1 MTSKDMKHIKSA
13 LVFCCLIAGSSLQA
27 QVKPNGNRVG
37 TISSRKALAHTVTG
51 KVLDEATGKPVA
63 GVNITFGTLS
73 ADLTDDQGAFTIAVR
88 EGDVDLQVAGP
99 GYEPRTI
106 SVKGRKNI
114 EIRLIPES
122 GLSFQQP
129 DVMHYDRVAR
139 RQQTASV
146 GSFNVNGNWSRPF
159 ESVDELLQGQ
169 VAGLQSIRRSGA
181 TSKGAQLT
189 LRGYQSLLTTQTPL
203 IIVDGMP
210 YDAND
215 YGYSLMGNNVTNP
228 LSMIHPQDIDHVTVL
243 RDASAEY
250 GTKGA
255 NGAIIITTSRAKRQ
269 ATNIDFGVYG
279 AYNQRPESLPM
290 MEAAQYRV
298 YLNEQ
303 LLSRG
308 HSSATIAQL
317 PYMMDDSL
325 TNPQYFRYHN
335 NTAWQDQVMRN
346 SLSQNYFLK
355 VTGGDNI
362 ATYALSIGF
371 TGMQGVLRSNDI
383 SRYNT
388 RFNAAFNFTKK
399 LTGQANLAFTSNEQD
414 IHTQGIDYKTSPLLL
429 SLMKSPLLR
438 PNEVNEKGVQSPNL
452 EDTDVFGF
460 SNPSILAG
468 RTTQGIAKNY
478 RFTGSYRFD
487 YEISNTL
494 KAYAMAGVLFDKQR
508 ENLFVPRKG
517 VADDTLDNAI
527 AESRLGTQVRRLYST
542 YFDAGLAY
550 EKVNAGSNRMSA
562 RLGQRYQVNRFEQDY
577 TLGYNSATDELI
589 SIQNGVSALKRTGGT
604 IQEWNWANTYFM
616 AEYGYKDRFIV
627 TLRAAMDGSSRFG
640 KETVEGLNISGVRY
654 ALMPSLGVAWIASSS
669 PGFKGDFINL
679 LKFRGTISRVGNDD
693 IGNYTSRLTYGS
705 QNLLGMQG
713 IVRSG
718 IPNPAIQWETGTR
731 GNIGLDL
738 AMWNDRISASFD
750 AYAYRTDNML
760 VQQWIN
766 PASGFSHML
775 ANNGGMRNRGIEA
788 SLQALI
794 INRPNVKWQLGL
806 TYAANQNRVEGLGAE
821 RVITNNAG
829 ASVIS
834 MVGQPVAMYYGYRTK
849 GVYASTAQALAFGL
863 RTRNADGTLSNFQ
876 GGDVH
881 FTDLN
886 GDRIIDAKDQ
896 QIIGSS
902 LPKYHGGITNRI
914 RISKFTIDALLT
926 YVVGGDV
933 VNMLRYQ
940 LETASGFGNQL
951 ASVANRWRSEGQVT
965 DMPRAVFGDPNGNAR
980 FSDRWIEDGSYLR
993 LRALTLSYDLQ
1004 IGDKFLKNAT
1014 LYLTGNNLL
1023 TFTKYMGYDPEFSPG
1038 NAPAMHGID
1047 TGLDPLFRSA
1057 TLGIRMGL

>member
-1 MTSKDMKHIKSA
+1 MTSKDMIHIKSA
-13 LVFCCLIAGSSLQA
+13 LLLCCLSVGFSLQA
-27 QVKPNGNRVG
+27 QIKPNGQRVV
-37 TISSRKALAHTVTG
+37 TIKTKPALSHTVIG
-51 KVLDEATGKPVA
+51 KVTDEATGKPVA
-63 GVNITFGTLS
+63 GVNIAFGSIS
-73 ADLTDDQGAFTIAVR
+73 ADLTDDKGEFSIAVK
-88 EGDVDLQVAGP
+88 EGDVDLQVSGP

-106 SVKGRKNI
+106 SVKGRKSVDI
-114 EIRLIPES
+114 QLIPES

-129 DVMHYDRVAR
+129 AVLHYDRTAR

-146 GSFNVNGNWSRPF
+146 GSFNVSGNWARPF

-181 TSKGAQLT
+181 TSKGAQLN

-210 YDAND
+210 YDVND
-215 YGYSLMGNNVTNP
+215 YGNSLMGNNVTNP
-228 LSMIHPQDIDHVTVL
+228 LSMIHAQDIDHITVI
-243 RDASAEY
+243 RDASSEY

-279 AYNQRPESLPM
+279 AFNQRPESLPM
-290 MEAAQYRV
+290 MDASQYRV
-298 YLNEQ
+298 YLNEM
-303 LLSRG
+303 LLGRG
-308 HSSATIAQL
+308 MSSASIAQL

-335 NTAWQDQVMRN
+335 NTQWQDQVLRN

-388 RFNAAFNFTKK
+388 RFNAAFNFTRK

-414 IHTQGIDYKTSPLLL
+414 IHTQGIDHKISPLFL

-460 SNPSILAG
+460 SNPSVLAG

-508 ENLFVPRKG
+508 ENLFIPRKG

-527 AESRLGTQVRRLYST
+527 AESRLGTQIRRLYST
-542 YFDAGLAY
+542 YFDAGIAY
-550 EKVNAGSNRMSA
+550 EKVNVGSGRLTA

-616 AEYGYKDRFIV
+616 TEYGYKDRFIV
-627 TLRAAMDGSSRFG
+627 TFRAAMDGSSRFG
-640 KETVEGLNISGVRY
+640 KNAAEGRSLGGARY
-654 ALMPSLGVAWIASSS
+654 ALMPSLGFAWIASSS
-669 PGFKGDFINL
+669 PAFRSEFINL

-713 IVRSG
+713 IIRAG

-731 GNIGLDL
+731 GNLGLDL
-738 AMWNDRISASFD
+738 SLWNDRISASID

-760 VQQWIN
+760 VQQWVN
-766 PASGFSHML
+766 PASGFSHVL

-788 SLQALI
+788 SVQALI
-794 INRPNVKWQLGL
+794 INRPNVKWQTGL
-806 TYAANQNRVEGLGAE
+806 TYAANRNRVEALGSE
-821 RVITNNAG
+821 RVIADHAG

-834 MVGQPVAMYYGYRTK
+834 IVGQPVAMYYGYRTQ
-849 GVYASTAQALAFGL
+849 GIFPTTAEAVASGL
-863 RTRNADGTLSNFQ
+863 RTRNPDGSLSNFQ
-876 GGDVH
+876 GGDVR

-886 GDRIIDAKDQ
+886 GDRIIDAQDR
-896 QIIGSS
+896 QIIGSA

-940 LETASGFGNQL
+940 LETASGYGNQL
-951 ASVANRWRSEGQVT
+951 ASVANRWRAEGQVT
-965 DMPRAVFGDPNGNAR
+965 DMPRAAFGDPSGNAR

-1004 IGDKFLKNAT
+1004 FGDRFLKNAT

-1023 TFTKYMGYDPEFSPG
+1023 TFTKYMGYDPEFSAG
-1038 NAPAMHGID
+1038 NAPALQGID

-1057 TLGIRMGL
+1057 TFGIRMGL

>member
-1 MTSKDMKHIKSA
+1 MIHIKSA
-13 LVFCCLIAGSSLQA
+13 LIFCCLTAGITLQA
-27 QVKPNGNRVG
+27 QVKLNGQRVG
-37 TISSRKALAHTVTG
+37 TVKTRPVLSYIVTG
-51 KVLDEATGKPVA
+51 KVTDEATGKPVA
-63 GVNITFGTLS
+63 GVNITFGSVS
-73 ADLTDDQGAFTIAVR
+73 ADLTDDKGDFSIAVS
-88 EGDVDLQVAGP
+88 EGDVDLQVSGP

-106 SVKGRKNI
+106 SVKGRKSI
-114 EIRLIPES
+114 EIKLIPES

-129 DVMHYDRVAR
+129 AVLQYDRIER
-139 RQQTASV
+139 RKQTASI
-146 GSFNVNGNWSRPF
+146 GSYNVNGNWARPL

-203 IIVDGMP
+203 IIVDGML
-210 YDAND
+210 YDVND
-215 YGYSLMGNNVTNP
+215 YGNSLMGNNVTNP
-228 LSMIHPQDIDHVTVL
+228 LSMIHAQDIDHVTVI

-255 NGAIIITTSRAKRQ
+255 NGAIIITTARAKRQ
-269 ATNIDFGVYG
+269 ATSIDFGVYG
-279 AYNQRPESLPM
+279 AYGQRPGSMPM
-290 MEAAQYRV
+290 MNASQYRV
-298 YLNEQ
+298 YLNEM
-303 LLSRG
+303 LLSQG
-308 HSSATIAQL
+308 MSSASIAQL

-335 NTAWQDQVMRN
+335 NTNWQDQVLRN

-371 TGMQGVLRSNDI
+371 TGMQGALRSNDI

-388 RFNAAFNFTKK
+388 RFNAAFNFTKR

-414 IHTQGIDYKTSPLLL
+414 IHTQGIDYKISPLFL
-429 SLMKSPLLR
+429 SLVKSPLLR

-460 SNPSILAG
+460 SNPSVLAG

-487 YEISNTL
+487 YELSNTL

-508 ENLFVPRKG
+508 ENLFIPRKG

-550 EKVNAGSNRMSA
+550 EKVNAGSNRLTA

-577 TLGYNSATDELI
+577 TLGFNSATDELI
-589 SIQNGVSALKRTGGT
+589 SIQNGVSALKQTGGT

-616 AEYGYKDRFIV
+616 TEYGYKDRFIV
-627 TLRAAMDGSSRFG
+627 TFRAAMDASSRFG
-640 KETVEGLNISGVRY
+640 QQAADGLSIGGVRY
-654 ALMPSLGVAWIASSS
+654 ALMPSLGFAWIASSN
-669 PGFKGDFINL
+669 PGFRSDFINL

-693 IGNYTSRLTYGS
+693 IGNYTARLTYGS

-713 IVRSG
+713 LVRAG

-731 GNIGLDL
+731 GNLGLDIAL
-738 AMWNDRISASFD
+738 WNDRISASFD
-750 AYAYRTDNML
+750 AYSYRTDHML

-766 PASGFSHML
+766 PASGFSQML

-788 SLQALI
+788 SVQALV

-806 TYAANQNRVEGLGAE
+806 TYAANRNRIEALGAE
-821 RVITNNAG
+821 RVIADHAG
-829 ASVIS
+829 ASIIS
-834 MVGQPVAMYYGYRTK
+834 VVGQPVAMYYGHRTQ
-849 GVYASTAQALAFGL
+849 GVFATTSEAVASGL
-863 RTRNADGTLSNFQ
+863 RTRNPDGSLSNVQ
-876 GGDVH
+876 GGDVR
-881 FTDLN
+881 FTDIN
-886 GDRIIDAKDQ
+886 GDRVIDAQDR
-896 QIIGSS
+896 QIIGSA

-940 LETASGFGNQL
+940 LETASGYGNQL
-951 ASVANRWRSEGQVT
+951 ASVANRWRAEGQVT
-965 DMPRAVFGDPNGNAR
+965 DIPRAAFGDPAGNAR

-1004 IGDKFLKNAT
+1004 FGDRFLKNAT

-1023 TFTKYMGYDPEFSPG
+1023 TFTRYMGYDPEFSAG
-1038 NAPAMHGID
+1038 NAPAVHGID
-1047 TGLDPLFRSA
+1047 NGLDPLFRSA
-1057 TLGIRMGL
+1057 TFGIRMGL

>member
-1 MTSKDMKHIKSA
+1 MTSKDMIHIKSA
-13 LVFCCLIAGSSLQA
+13 LLLCCLTAGISLQA
-27 QVKPNGNRVG
+27 QVKPNGKRVG
-37 TISSRKALAHTVTG
+37 TIKTRPVLSYTVTG
-51 KVLDEATGKPVA
+51 KVTDEATGKPVA
-63 GVNITFGTLS
+63 GANITFGTLS
-73 ADLTDDQGAFTIAVR
+73 ADLTDDKGEFSIAVM

-106 SVKGRKNI
+106 SVKGRKSV
-114 EIRLIPES
+114 EIKLIPES

-129 DVMHYDRVAR
+129 AVMQYDRTAR
-139 RQQTASV
+139 RQQSASV
-146 GSFNVNGNWSRPF
+146 GSFNVNGNWGRPF

-215 YGYSLMGNNVTNP
+215 YGNSLMGSNVTNP
-228 LSMIHPQDIDHVTVL
+228 LSMIHAQDIDHVTVI

-269 ATNIDFGVYG
+269 ATSIDFGVYG
-279 AYNQRPESLPM
+279 GYNQRPESLPM
-290 MEAAQYRV
+290 MNASQYRV
-298 YLNEQ
+298 YLNDM
-303 LLSRG
+303 LLGRG
-308 HSSATIAQL
+308 MSSASIAQL

-335 NTAWQDQVMRN
+335 NTQWQDQVLRN

-371 TGMQGVLRSNDI
+371 TGMQGVLHSNDI

-414 IHTQGIDYKTSPLLL
+414 IHSQGIDYKISPLFL
-429 SLMKSPLLR
+429 SLVKSPLLR
-438 PNEVNEKGVQSPNL
+438 PNEVNEKGVLSPNL

-460 SNPSILAG
+460 SNPSVLAG

-508 ENLFVPRKG
+508 ENLFIPRKG

-550 EKVNAGSNRMSA
+550 EKVNTGSNRLTA

-577 TLGYNSATDELI
+577 TLGFNSATDELI

-616 AEYGYKDRFIV
+616 TEYGYKDRFIV
-627 TLRAAMDGSSRFG
+627 TLRAAMDASSRFG
-640 KETVEGLNISGVRY
+640 KEAAEGLSIGDVRY
-654 ALMPSLGVAWIASSS
+654 ALMPSLGFAWIASSS
-669 PGFKGDFINL
+669 PAFRSEFINL

-713 IVRSG
+713 IVRAG

-731 GNIGLDL
+731 GNLGFDL
-738 AMWNDRISASFD
+738 SLWNDRISASID

-766 PASGFSHML
+766 PASGFSHVL

-794 INRPNVKWQLGL
+794 INRPNVKWQAGL
-806 TYAANQNRVEGLGAE
+806 TYAANRNRVEALGSE
-821 RVITNNAG
+821 RVIADHGG

-834 MVGQPVAMYYGYRTK
+834 IVGQPLAMYYGYRTL
-849 GVYASTAQALAFGL
+849 GVFATTAEAVASGL
-863 RTRNADGTLSNFQ
+863 RTRNPDGSLSNFQ
-876 GGDVH
+876 GGDVK

-886 GDRIIDAKDQ
+886 GDRIIDAQDR
-896 QIIGSS
+896 QIIGSAQ
-902 LPKYHGGITNRI
+902 PKYHGGITNRI
-914 RISKFTIDALLT
+914 RISKFTIDALMT

-940 LETASGFGNQL
+940 LETAAGYGNQL
-951 ASVANRWRSEGQVT
+951 ASVANRWRAEGQVT
-965 DMPRAVFGDPNGNAR
+965 DMPRAAFGDPSGNAR

-1004 IGDKFLKNAT
+1004 FGDRFLKNAT

-1023 TFTKYMGYDPEFSPG
+1023 TFTKYMGYDPEFSAG
-1038 NAPAMHGID
+1038 NSPALHGID
-1047 TGLDPLFRSA
+1047 SGLDPLFRSA
-1057 TLGIRMGL
+1057 TFGIRMGL